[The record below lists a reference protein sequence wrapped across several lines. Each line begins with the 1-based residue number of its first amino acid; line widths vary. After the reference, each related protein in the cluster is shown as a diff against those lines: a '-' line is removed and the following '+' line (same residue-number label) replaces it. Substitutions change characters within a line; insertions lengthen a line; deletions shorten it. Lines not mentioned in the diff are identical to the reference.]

1 MGLEPADRDKV
12 IRIAKHYGLF
22 PIKIKGTMQVNICK
36 TMDAKKYSRIT
47 WDEFYQILEEKELAV
62 YKDASSCF
70 LKIMKAR

>member
-47 WDEFYQILEEKELAV
+47 WDEFYLILEEKELAV

-70 LKIMKAR
+70 LKIMKAK